1 MAMVCAGGGESR
13 KPLQVIRGRG
23 RCRICCPVGG
33 RIAPS
38 CRDAV
43 PPARASPPEGVIT
56 TRPGEAEERHIG
68 GADPQAAFLVCR
80 LFQPEH
86 DARRAEDG
94 VGRRAHALPTLRG
107 RCGEVV

>member
-23 RCRICCPVGG
+23 RCRICCPVGN

-56 TRPGEAEERHIG
+56 TRPGEAEEGHLG